1 MWDLG
6 IQLFLESKAI
16 LLCQPLF
23 FAVVNVCS
31 LYTYQD
37 RWFPWKKFLGRL
49 SYNVNSLTLVC
60 NSSKMAFCVF

>member
-49 SYNVNSLTLVC
+49 SYNVDS
-60 NSSKMAFCVF
+60 